1 MHCTYVQRLVY
12 ANRFNKH
19 LIFKLYFKYL
29 YILKEVLKKMYLY
42 TSSKAKTCIPNKCF
56 KNLKRTYY
64 GFLEFV
70 AFCKY
75 TYAIAFEDKS
85 M

>member
-1 MHCTYVQRLVY
+1 MHFTYVERLVY
-12 ANRFNKH
+12 ANRFNKN

-42 TSSKAKTCIPNKCF
+42 TYSKAKACIPN
-56 KNLKRTYY
+56 NLKRTYY

-75 TYAIAFEDKS
+75 T
-85 M
+85 